1 MASVLAKLGYGWY
14 EQMLSEVGVSTV
26 GDLMASAT
34 AAATTTTT
42 TTTTTTNDDDDGAR
56 RDRDRVAAFLTANA
70 FSAAHADAIAEE
82 ILEIARATEKDK
94 RPAVQV
100 WQRGRD
106 VHDGHPGR
114 RGRGAFYTLV
124 SIRPRSRGERRSL
137 RTFPGVSLR
146 PSLGFNPRPR
156 RL

>member
-94 RPAVQV
+94 RRQLSKSGSA
-100 WQRGRD
+100 
-106 VHDGHPGR
+106 DGMFMMDTLD
-114 RGRGAFYTLV
+114 GAAEV
-124 SIRPRSRGERRSL
+124 RSIRANVGVE
-137 RTFPGVSLR
+137 FKGVS
-146 PSLGFNPRPR
+146 
-156 RL
+156 

>member
-1 MASVLAKLGYGWY
+1 MDYPMASVLAKLGYGWY

-34 AAATTTTT
+34 VAATTTTT

-94 RPAVQV
+94 RRQLSKSGSA
-100 WQRGRD
+100 
-106 VHDGHPGR
+106 DGMFMMDTLD
-114 RGRGAFYTLV
+114 GAAEV
-124 SIRPRSRGERRSL
+124 RSIHWSPYDRVRVVNADP
-137 RTFPGVSLR
+137 
-146 PSLGFNPRPR
+146 
-156 RL
+156 

>member
-1 MASVLAKLGYGWY
+1 MDYPMASVLAKLGYGWY

-34 AAATTTTT
+34 AAATTTT

-94 RPAVQV
+94 RRQLSKSGSA
-100 WQRGRD
+100 
-106 VHDGHPGR
+106 DGMFMMDTLD
-114 RGRGAFYTLV
+114 GAAEV
-124 SIRPRSRGERRSL
+124 RSIHWSPYDRVRVVNADP
-137 RTFPGVSLR
+137 
-146 PSLGFNPRPR
+146 
-156 RL
+156 

>member
-1 MASVLAKLGYGWY
+1 MDYPMASVLAKLGYGWY

-34 AAATTTTT
+34 AAA
-42 TTTTTTNDDDDGAR
+42 NDDDDGAR

-94 RPAVQV
+94 RRQLSKSGSA
-100 WQRGRD
+100 
-106 VHDGHPGR
+106 DGMFMMDTLD
-114 RGRGAFYTLV
+114 GAAEV
-124 SIRPRSRGERRSL
+124 RSIHWSPYDRVRVVNADP
-137 RTFPGVSLR
+137 
-146 PSLGFNPRPR
+146 
-156 RL
+156 

>member
-1 MASVLAKLGYGWY
+1 MDYPMASVLAKLGYGWY

-34 AAATTTTT
+34 AAAPTTTT

-94 RPAVQV
+94 RRQLSKSGSA
-100 WQRGRD
+100 
-106 VHDGHPGR
+106 DGMFMMDTLD
-114 RGRGAFYTLV
+114 GAAEV
-124 SIRPRSRGERRSL
+124 RSIHWSPYDRVRVVNADP
-137 RTFPGVSLR
+137 
-146 PSLGFNPRPR
+146 
-156 RL
+156 

>member
-1 MASVLAKLGYGWY
+1 MDYPMASVLAKLGYGWY

-94 RPAVQV
+94 RRQLSKSGSA
-100 WQRGRD
+100 
-106 VHDGHPGR
+106 DGMFMMDTLD
-114 RGRGAFYTLV
+114 GAAEV
-124 SIRPRSRGERRSL
+124 RSIHWSPYDRVRVVNADP
-137 RTFPGVSLR
+137 
-146 PSLGFNPRPR
+146 
-156 RL
+156 

>member
-94 RPAVQV
+94 RRQLSKSGSA
-100 WQRGRD
+100 
-106 VHDGHPGR
+106 DGMFMMDTLD
-114 RGRGAFYTLV
+114 GAAEV
-124 SIRPRSRGERRSL
+124 RSIHWSPYDRVRVVNADP
-137 RTFPGVSLR
+137 
-146 PSLGFNPRPR
+146 
-156 RL
+156 